1 MKKKYCLQQ
10 LQQMIWYTEIL
21 LTVQEKISYTS
32 SNKKIVSV
40 TSAGV
45 ITAKAAGTAK
55 ITVKS
60 GSKKAVVTV
69 TVPKTVTKSISGIP
83 SKQTL
88 KKGKS
93 ITWKVKLN
101 PSNSDDKI
109 TYTSSNKK
117 VAAVDSKGKITAKG
131 KGTAI
136 ITVKSGKVSV
146 KCKITVK

>member
-1 MKKKYCLQQ
+1 M
-10 LQQMIWYTEIL
+10 
-21 LTVQEKISYTS
+21 
-32 SNKKIVSV
+32 VSV

-69 TVPKTVTKSISGIP
+69 TVLKTVTKSISGIP